1 MRVGLGTRVRGGG
14 TTGGLA
20 IGPVLLPIRVHQQ
33 LRHGDL
39 VTISVVEVARRS
51 GSTASIPVKMLDRFA
66 DGSVPVNLYRLAL
79 PTGATLTDGDR

>member
-1 MRVGLGTRVRGGG
+1 VERMSGAVERPADSPSARCCYRFGCINNLV
-14 TTGGLA
+14 TG
-20 IGPVLLPIRVHQQ
+20 IV
-33 LRHGDL
+33 

-66 DGSVPVNLYRLAL
+66 DGSAPVNLYQLAL